1 MIYVSDKEIKAY
13 MAKRKRELAT
23 VKRSFPKFA
32 PGMSTAD
39 YVARYIMGNYSGMGV
54 QLSGNNL
61 LAAAARHAAEFF
73 EPLNTAPAAVL
84 VGPEVTQEA
93 DA

>member
-32 PGMSTAD
+32 PGMSTAE
-39 YVARYIMGNYSGMGV
+39 YVREYYALNHARDFRPTA
-54 QLSGNNL
+54 L
-61 LAAAARHAAEFF
+61 F
-73 EPLNTAPAAVL
+73 EPLNHAPAAVL
-84 VGPEVTQEA
+84 VGPEVTQEE
-93 DA
+93 

>member
-23 VKRSFPKFA
+23 VRRSFPKFT
-32 PGMSTAD
+32 PGMSTA
-39 YVARYIMGNYSGMGV
+39 RYIGAY
-54 QLSGNNL
+54 Q
-61 LAAAARHAAEFF
+61 
-73 EPLNTAPAAVL
+73 TANGPATPVL
-84 VGPEVTQEA
+84 PYDLDLYGRPAPMFSGPEVIQET